1 MARRRKK
8 NKTRRRAKPMVK
20 VLPLIEAY
28 ALMNIATQ
36 NLTGG
41 SPLQTLLG
49 DLNASAGGGYGGALM
64 GPQPGVITVKE
75 MLTGTMNE
83 VRGSWSH
90 PTTVGGK
97 STYSTSIPTS
107 AQSPIAAL
115 SANFTNNFGNIIVGS
130 FLTSAGFRIAN
141 RVLAKPKNKFN
152 AMIRQMGLGST
163 VQL

>member
-1 MARRRKK
+1 MARRK
-8 NKTRRRAKPMVK
+8 NKRKTRRRAKPMVK

-49 DLNASAGGGYGGALM
+49 DLNTTAGGGYGGQLM

-75 MLTGTMNE
+75 MLTGTMNT
-83 VRGSWSH
+83 VSGSYS
-90 PTTVGGK
+90 TSSVTGK
-97 STYSTSIPTS
+97 PTYSTSITTS
-107 AQSPIAAL
+107 GTSPLDAL
-115 SANFTNNFGNIIVGS
+115 SANFQNNFGNIVVGS
-130 FLTSAGFRIAN
+130 VLTTAGFRIAN
-141 RVLAKPKNKFN
+141 KVLAKPKNKFN

>member
-1 MARRRKK
+1 MARRRNKR
-8 NKTRRRAKPMVK
+8 KTRRRAKPMIK

-49 DLNASAGGGYGGALM
+49 DLNTAAGTGYGGALM

-75 MLTGTMNE
+75 MLTGTMNQ
-83 VRGSWSH
+83 VGP
-90 PTTVGGK
+90 PTT
-97 STYSTSIPTS
+97 TYPTAGAKPVTTTSIITS
-107 AQSPIAAL
+107 GTSPLDAL
-115 SANFTNNFGNIIVGS
+115 SANFTNNFGNIVVGS
-130 FLTSAGFRIAN
+130 VLTTAGFRIAN
-141 RVLAKPKNKFN
+141 KVLAKPKNKFN

>member
-1 MARRRKK
+1 MARRRTKR
-8 NKTRRRAKPMVK
+8 KTRRRAKPMVK

-49 DLNASAGGGYGGALM
+49 DLNASAGTGYGGALM
-64 GPQPGVITVKE
+64 GPHPGVITVKE
-75 MLTGTMNE
+75 MLTGTMNT
-83 VRGSWSH
+83 VSGSYS
-90 PTTVGGK
+90 TSSVTGK
-97 STYSTSIPTS
+97 PTYSTSITTS
-107 AQSPIAAL
+107 AQTPLDAL
-115 SANFTNNFGNIIVGS
+115 SANFQNNFGNIVVGS
-130 FLTSAGFRIAN
+130 ILTTAGFRVAN
-141 RVLAKPKNKFN
+141 KVLAKPKNKFN

>member
-1 MARRRKK
+1 
-8 NKTRRRAKPMVK
+8 MVK

-49 DLNASAGGGYGGALM
+49 DLNATTGTGYGSEIM

-75 MLTGTMNE
+75 MLTGTMNTL
-83 VRGSWSH
+83 GSANVSQSSSGH
-90 PTTVGGK
+90 
-97 STYSTSIPTS
+97 YSTGGPMQVVTS
-107 AQSPIAAL
+107 AQSPLDAL
-115 SANFTNNFGNIIVGS
+115 SANFQNNFGNIVVGS
-130 FLTSAGFRIAN
+130 VLTTAGFRIAN
-141 RVLAKPKNKFN
+141 KVLAKPKNKFN

>member
-1 MARRRKK
+1 
-8 NKTRRRAKPMVK
+8 MVK

-49 DLNASAGGGYGGALM
+49 DLNTTAGSGYGGQLM
-64 GPQPGVITVKE
+64 GPQPNVITVKE
-75 MLTGTMNE
+75 MLTGTMNT
-83 VRGSWSH
+83 VGVSTSYGSPGSK
-90 PTTVGGK
+90 PTT
-97 STYSTSIPTS
+97 TTSIVSSQTS
-107 AQSPIAAL
+107 PLDAL
-115 SANFTNNFGNIIVGS
+115 SENFQNNFGNIVVGS
-130 FLTSAGFRIAN
+130 VLTTAGFRIAN
-141 RVLAKPKNKFN
+141 KVLAKPKNKFN

>member
-1 MARRRKK
+1 MARRRTKR
-8 NKTRRRAKPMVK
+8 KTRRRAKPMVK

-49 DLNASAGGGYGGALM
+49 DLNASAGTGYGGALM

-75 MLTGTMNE
+75 MLTGTMNT
-83 VRGSWSH
+83 VGTSTSFGAAGGK
-90 PTTVGGK
+90 PTT
-97 STYSTSIPTS
+97 TTSIVTS
-107 AQSPIAAL
+107 GQSPLDAL
-115 SANFTNNFGNIIVGS
+115 STNFQNNFGNIIVGS
-130 FLTSAGFRIAN
+130 VLTTAGFRIAN
-141 RVLAKPKNKFN
+141 KVLAKPKNKFN
-152 AMIRQMGLGST
+152 AMIKQMGLGST

>member
-1 MARRRKK
+1 
-8 NKTRRRAKPMVK
+8 MVK

-49 DLNASAGGGYGGALM
+49 DLNASAGTGYGGALL

-75 MLTGTMNE
+75 MLTGTMN
-83 VRGSWSH
+83 
-90 PTTVGGK
+90 TVG
-97 STYSTSIPTS
+97 TSTSYSQTS
-107 AQSPIAAL
+107 GKPYTSTAIVTSGQSPLDAL
-115 SANFTNNFGNIIVGS
+115 SQNFQNNFGNIVVGS
-130 FLTSAGFRIAN
+130 VLTTAGFRVAN
-141 RVLAKPKNKFN
+141 KVLAKPKNKFN

-163 VQL
+163 IQL

>member
-1 MARRRKK
+1 MARRK
-8 NKTRRRAKPMVK
+8 NKRKTRRRSKPMVK

-49 DLNASAGGGYGGALM
+49 DLNTQAGTGYGGALM

-75 MLTGTMNE
+75 MLTGTMNT
-83 VRGSWSH
+83 VSGSWTQSS
-90 PTTVGGK
+90 TAGGK
-97 STYSTSIPTS
+97 PGYSTSITTS
-107 AQSPIAAL
+107 SQSPLDAL
-115 SANFTNNFGNIIVGS
+115 SANFQNNFGNIVVGS
-130 FLTSAGFRIAN
+130 VLTTAGFRIAN
-141 RVLAKPKNKFN
+141 KVLAKPKNKFN

-163 VQL
+163 IQL